1 MNYGAFRGPVF
12 YCLMNMKTRIDFNL
26 LVLLSQPI
34 GDESLNRAKSRVTL
48 MVFIHYR
55 FALNAAFT

>member
-12 YCLMNMKTRIDFNL
+12 YCLMNMKTRIYISQ

-34 GDESLNRAKSRVTL
+34 GDQSLNRVKSRVTL